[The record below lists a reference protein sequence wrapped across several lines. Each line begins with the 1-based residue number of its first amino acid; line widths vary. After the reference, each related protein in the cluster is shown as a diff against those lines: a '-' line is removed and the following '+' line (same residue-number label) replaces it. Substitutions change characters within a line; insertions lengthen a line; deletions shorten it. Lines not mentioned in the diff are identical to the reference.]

1 VKGTG
6 QDRLQ
11 HRTPAIVDGAIA
23 AHEKAFREM
32 AADGVF
38 KGM

>member
-1 VKGTG
+1 VHS
-6 QDRLQ
+6 DADIERS
-11 HRTPAIVDGAIA
+11 IA